1 MAQTIYDP
9 RSAQAYANALLTQG
23 DNPLVD
29 WFTNSQGGGLANWVS
44 NQGKQIGN
52 RIKND
57 LAYKIEHDDSLIDR
71 VRTARNEGRDLRKEL
86 LDGYFINPYDETL
99 NTAVDNLETKNTN
112 RLNEAIA
119 ESLMSKINSDA
130 YKGGNVLE
138 EAKNLGWNNLTKEQ
152 EKALKKYEQEAL
164 TKRYEEPLRKQIASQ
179 LIENPT
185 YDPTGLVQEYNKLY
199 GTQFNPADFLDTT
212 SDKTKK
218 YTDATFA
225 DLSGKIISNLNN
237 INNPEDFDML
247 DAQIDHMMALNP
259 GLYEKLLRMK
269 EMVKTKKKED
279 TLDYLGG
286 VYNFGIEKGQ
296 SKAEILA
303 GIMQYAREANIPQA
317 TLKEFLVGNN
327 ELLGTLSSEA
337 FVAGAQERIANAK
350 SAIAGLKEKY
360 KDEAEYNFLD
370 PKNKSVKIPEY
381 IRRYTSNNQN
391 ALNESGI
398 IHKVKDLDK
407 FLAWF
412 AYKQGASDEDKFK
425 DLMNQKGKLID
436 AMTEYNKKVNDIE
449 TLDDNLAKEQGFLND
464 INRLTASM
472 PIEVLMRMQAIPQ
485 PKLEGRNK

>member
-9 RSAQAYANALLTQG
+9 RSAQAYANALLNQG
-23 DNPLVD
+23 ANPLVD
-29 WFTNSQGGGLANWVS
+29 WFTNSQGGGLANWID

-99 NTAVDNLETKNTN
+99 NTAVDNLETKNSN

-119 ESLMSKINSDA
+119 QSLMPKINADA

-152 EKALKKYEQEAL
+152 EAALKKYEQEAL
-164 TKRYEEPLRKQIASQ
+164 SKRYEEPLRKQIASQ

-199 GTQFNPADFLDTT
+199 GTQFNPADFVDTT
-212 SDKTKK
+212 SEKTKK

-237 INNPEDFDML
+237 INNPDDFDML
-247 DAQIDHMMALNP
+247 ESQIDHMMAQNP
-259 GLYEKLLRMK
+259 QLYDKLLRMK
-269 EMVKTKKKED
+269 EMVKTKRKEN
-279 TLDYLGG
+279 TIDYLGG

-327 ELLGTLSSEA
+327 ELLSTLSSEA
-337 FVAGAQERIANAK
+337 FTAGIQERISNAK
-350 SAIAGLKEKY
+350 NAIEGLKNQY
-360 KDEAEYNFLD
+360 DETEYNFLD

-381 IRRYTSNNQN
+381 IRSYTSDSNQN
-391 ALNESGI
+391 KLNELGI
-398 IHKVKDLDK
+398 INRVPNLDK

-425 DLMNQKGKLID
+425 DLMKQTGKITD
-436 AMTEYNKKVNDIE
+436 AMTEYNKGVNDIK
-449 TLDDNLAKEQGFLND
+449 TLDANLAKEQGFLND
-464 INRLTASM
+464 ANRLIANV
-472 PIEVLMRMQAIPQ
+472 PIERLIRIIPQ
-485 PKLEGRNK
+485 PDVEGRNK

>member
-99 NTAVDNLETKNTN
+99 NTAVNNLETKDIN

-119 ESLMSKINSDA
+119 QSLMPKINADA

-152 EKALKKYEQEAL
+152 EVALKKYEQEAL
-164 TKRYEEPLRKQIASQ
+164 SKRYEEPLRKQIASQ

-199 GTQFNPADFLDTT
+199 GTQFNPADFIDTT
-212 SDKTKK
+212 SEKTKK

-237 INNPEDFDML
+237 INNPDDFDML
-247 DAQIDHMMALNP
+247 ESQIDHMMAQNP
-259 GLYEKLLRMK
+259 LLYDKLLRLK
-269 EMVKTKKKED
+269 EMVKAKRKEN
-279 TLDYLGG
+279 TIDYLGG

-337 FVAGAQERIANAK
+337 FAAGVQERIANAK
-350 SAIAGLKEKY
+350 KAIEGLKDEY
-360 KDEAEYNFLD
+360 DEAEYNLLD

-381 IRRYTSNNQN
+381 IRSYINNNQN
-391 ALNESGI
+391 ALSETGI
-398 IHKVKDLDK
+398 IKRVQNLDK

-412 AYKQGASDEDKFK
+412 AYKQAASDEGKFK
-425 DLMNQKGKLID
+425 DLMDKKGKIAD
-436 AMTEYNKKVNDIE
+436 AMAEYNKNVKDIT
-449 TLDDNLAKEQGFLND
+449 TLDENLAKEQGYLND

>member
-29 WFTNSQGGGLANWVS
+29 WFTNPQGGGLANWVS

-57 LAYKIEHDDSLIDR
+57 LAYKIEHDDSLIDE

-99 NTAVDNLETKNTN
+99 NTAVNNLETKDIN
-112 RLNEAIA
+112 RLNEAISQ
-119 ESLMSKINSDA
+119 SLMSKINADA

-152 EKALKKYEQEAL
+152 EAALKKYEQEAL
-164 TKRYEEPLRKQIASQ
+164 SKRYEEPLRKQIASQ

-199 GTQFNPADFLDTT
+199 GTQFNPADFIDTT
-212 SDKTKK
+212 SEKTKK

-237 INNPEDFDML
+237 INNPDDFDML
-247 DAQIDHMMALNP
+247 ETQIDHMMAQNP
-259 GLYEKLLRMK
+259 QLYDKLLRLK
-269 EMVKTKKKED
+269 EMVKTKRKEN
-279 TLDYLGG
+279 TIDYLGG

-337 FVAGAQERIANAK
+337 FVAGVQEDIANAK
-350 SAIAGLKEKY
+350 KAIEGLKDEY
-360 KDEAEYNFLD
+360 DEAEYPLLD

-381 IRRYTSNNQN
+381 IRSYTNNNQN
-391 ALNESGI
+391 ALSETGI
-398 IHKVKDLDK
+398 VNKVQNLDK

-412 AYKQGASDEDKFK
+412 AYKQGVSDENKFK
-425 DLMNQKGKLID
+425 DLMSKKGKIAD
-436 AMTEYNKKVNDIE
+436 AMAEYNKNVKNIK
-449 TLDDNLAKEQGFLND
+449 TLDDDLAKKQGYLND

-485 PKLEGRNK
+485 PKLEKRNK

>member
-29 WFTNSQGGGLANWVS
+29 WFTNPQGGGLANWVS

-57 LAYKIEHDDSLIDR
+57 LAYKIEHDDALIDR

-99 NTAVDNLETKNTN
+99 NTAVNNLETKDIN
-112 RLNEAIA
+112 RLNEAIT
-119 ESLMSKINSDA
+119 ESLMPKINADA

-152 EKALKKYEQEAL
+152 EAALKKYEQEAL
-164 TKRYEEPLRKQIASQ
+164 SKRYEEPLRKQIASQ

-199 GTQFNPADFLDTT
+199 GTQFNPADFIDTT
-212 SDKTKK
+212 SDKIKK

-237 INNPEDFDML
+237 INNLDDFDML
-247 DAQIDHMMALNP
+247 ESQIDHMMAQNP
-259 GLYEKLLRMK
+259 QFYDKLLRMK
-269 EMVKTKKKED
+269 EMVKTKRKEN
-279 TLDYLGG
+279 TIDYLGG

-337 FVAGAQERIANAK
+337 FAAGAQERIANAK
-350 SAIAGLKEKY
+350 KAIEGLKDGY
-360 KDEAEYNFLD
+360 DEAEYNLLD
-370 PKNKSVKIPEY
+370 PKNKSVKIPEFIRSY
-381 IRRYTSNNQN
+381 INNNQN
-391 ALNESGI
+391 ALSETGI
-398 IHKVKDLDK
+398 INRVQNLDK

-425 DLMNQKGKLID
+425 DLMNKKNKIAD
-436 AMTEYNKKVNDIE
+436 AMEEYNKNVKNIK
-449 TLDDNLAKEQGFLND
+449 TLDENLAKEQGFLND

-472 PIEVLMRMQAIPQ
+472 PMEVLMHMQAIPQ

>member
-29 WFTNSQGGGLANWVS
+29 WFTNPQGGGLANWVS

-57 LAYKIEHDDSLIDR
+57 LAYKIEHDDSLIDE

-99 NTAVDNLETKNTN
+99 NTAVNNLETKDIN
-112 RLNEAIA
+112 RLNEAISQ
-119 ESLMSKINSDA
+119 SLMSKINADA

-152 EKALKKYEQEAL
+152 EAALKKYEQEAL
-164 TKRYEEPLRKQIASQ
+164 SKRYEEPLRKQIASQ

-199 GTQFNPADFLDTT
+199 GTQFNPADFIDTT
-212 SDKTKK
+212 SEKTKK

-237 INNPEDFDML
+237 INNPDDFDML
-247 DAQIDHMMALNP
+247 ETQIDHMMAQNP
-259 GLYEKLLRMK
+259 QLYDKLLRLK
-269 EMVKTKKKED
+269 EMVKTKRKEN
-279 TLDYLGG
+279 TIDYLGG

-337 FVAGAQERIANAK
+337 FVAGVQEDIANAK
-350 SAIAGLKEKY
+350 KAIEGLKDEY
-360 KDEAEYNFLD
+360 DEAEYPLLD

-381 IRRYTSNNQN
+381 IRSYTNNNQN
-391 ALNESGI
+391 ALSETGI
-398 IHKVKDLDK
+398 VNKVQNLDK

-412 AYKQGASDEDKFK
+412 AYKQGVSDENKFK
-425 DLMNQKGKLID
+425 DLMSKKGKIAD
-436 AMTEYNKKVNDIE
+436 AMAEYNKNVKNIK
-449 TLDDNLAKEQGFLND
+449 TLDDNLAKKQGYLND

-485 PKLEGRNK
+485 PKLEERNK